1 MVLFNSAV
9 TGKHLDHQEDLV
21 LPFGTCKV
29 FCMPNMFIDLACRLG
44 SCGIDSH
51 GLKLLFVTEELDCLG
66 LGLPSLYL
74 QEYFLIWIGQD
85 RNSGWVSPIKIHRF
99 VMVGV
104 TTFCCILVMSY

>member
-1 MVLFNSAV
+1 M
-9 TGKHLDHQEDLV
+9 
-21 LPFGTCKV
+21 LPFWDLQGFLHAKHV
-29 FCMPNMFIDLACRLG
+29 RSYLACRLG
-44 SCGIDSH
+44 SCGTDSH

-99 VMVGV
+99 VMVGM